1 MNDEANRTEPT
12 AEELPDS
19 LPEPVELSEP
29 PPASSG
35 VAGRSRMALTAAL
48 VVLVVAVALGT
59 WFALGRNEDEVSTDA
74 GGGGSTEPVPSLW
87 GHRWQ
92 VDAIRE
98 GNVARKLVPVGG
110 ESVVLDATT
119 EGELSYTGCNGG
131 FGEGRLDGDRLV
143 VSQVGSTEMACI
155 DAEGE
160 ALMAQD
166 TWLAEF
172 LMAGPNV
179 ALDGEKL
186 TLSTDEATVELTDL
200 GPGEPKEP
208 VDPGS
213 ADDPVSNDP
222 DAPSLPDPGTGSSL
236 PPAAGTDGSPGTG
249 GGGTGDSSGAAGIWG
264 NRWTITRIDGG
275 SSRGV
280 APLPDGSPPVL
291 DTTTE
296 GRISF
301 TGCNGGRGRATLT
314 GDRLSVDGIVATKMA
329 CSGPDGEALMAQ
341 DATLSK
347 IFEAG
352 PTVSIDGD
360 TLTLV
365 ADVGT
370 VEATRT

>member
-19 LPEPVELSEP
+19 SPEPVELSEP

-59 WFALGRNEDEVSTDA
+59 WFALGRDDDEVSTDA
-74 GGGGSTEPVPSLW
+74 GGGGSTEPVPSFW

-172 LMAGPNV
+172 LMAGPTV
-179 ALDGEKL
+179 AIDGEKL

-222 DAPSLPDPGTGSSL
+222 L
-236 PPAAGTDGSPGTG
+236 
-249 GGGTGDSSGAAGIWG
+249 GGGTGGSPGAEGLWG
-264 NRWTITRIDGG
+264 SRWTITQIDLGTGTGDPG
-275 SSRGV
+275 SKEGV
-280 APLPDGSPPVL
+280 AALADGSAPVL

-296 GRISF
+296 GQINF
-301 TGCNGGRGRATLT
+301 TGCNGGRGGATLT

-341 DATLSK
+341 DATLST

-370 VEATRT
+370 VVATRT